1 MNRTEY
7 GVARTSCAC
16 PSCARFCEFM
26 PGYLVPADLG
36 RMIPLECNRCHRVM
50 RGTTAC
56 DGACECGG
64 LIHVCDPRTWAESNL
79 LASPGALVLQG
90 GKPFRIHTLV
100 PARQESGACIHF
112 TGERQCSIHPVAPF
126 GCAFFGCEEYNS
138 LREQA
143 NHSALEDVYR
153 AQLDSSS
160 LYYRIWIYLWQLG
173 KRTPAPEVARELMR
187 KVDEP
192 IEPDF

>member
-1 MNRTEY
+1 
-7 GVARTSCAC
+7 
-16 PSCARFCEFM
+16 M

-50 RGTTAC
+50 RDTTAC

-112 TGERQCSIHPVAPF
+112 TDEGSCAIHLVAPF
-126 GCAFFGCEEYNS
+126 GCAFFGCDDYTAGKMM
-138 LREQA
+138 A
-143 NHSALEDVYR
+143 NHAALEDIYR
-153 AQLDSSS
+153 AQLDRAS
-160 LYYRIWIYLWQLG
+160 LYCTIWEHLWSLG
-173 KRTPAPEVARELMR
+173 KRTPAPEVARALMKKGDGHER
-187 KVDEP
+187 VSLR
-192 IEPDF
+192 